1 MINPIKLFTSFEG
14 RISRTWFWVGLIAV
28 AAVSPF
34 SIWTALAE
42 NPFQTALPTIRSKGV
57 IGLIWV
63 VALLYP
69 LAALMVKR
77 LHDRGKTGWLAL
89 LFYLPAAIATLKLF
103 HIFVAELNQ
112 IDYWLGWVTWWV
124 GAAGLWFLID
134 LGLFG
139 SKNGA
144 NKYGP
149 EPGAE

>member
-1 MINPIKLFTSFEG
+1 MINPIKLFTSFSG
-14 RISRTWFWVGLIAV
+14 RISRTWFWIGLIVVGAL
-28 AAVSPF
+28 SPF
-34 SIWTALAE
+34 SIKTALLD
-42 NPFQTALPTIRSKGV
+42 NPFQTALPTIRNMGF
-57 IGLIWV
+57 IGLLWV

-77 LHDRGKTGWLAL
+77 LHDRSKTGWLAL

-103 HIFVAELNQ
+103 QFHVTELNQ

-139 SKNGA
+139 SKSGA

-149 EPGAE
+149 EPGTV